1 MSTVR
6 IQTPPGVPPLSPA
19 TRRPRRSIV
28 ELEGLDGAIS
38 LARLLDALHRAGRRL
53 PVHVAVYI
61 THELARALRHVHDAV
76 DRQGRVLGRVHGS
89 VNPNNVLLLR
99 SGRVKL
105 LARSALPSR
114 GDRHADLF
122 MLGLAAWEMLVGWPL
137 ADAGPSARG
146 RAAPVAPSA
155 LRPGLPDAV
164 DAVVL
169 RALDRG
175 ARRYSSAGSLAGDT
189 ARFLATRPDPRRSLR
204 VLLHEVLDGGGEDHT
219 SATRLT
225 RVPWRDGSGALPP
238 LPPPPPSIPPP
249 APSAPAPSAP
259 STSEPVFSFSGEALE
274 PEQPRRWLGRLGI
287 LLFQA
292 AVAAILAW
300 AALHLLDLG
309 RRADP
314 PAPAAPPS
322 RGTIIVPMPE
332 RAPVLQPPMIIHVD
346 RHRHHRRRLP
356 GR

>member
-6 IQTPPGVPPLSPA
+6 IQTPPGVPPVPPA
-19 TRRPRRSIV
+19 ARRPAGRRSIV

-38 LARLLDALHRAGRRL
+38 LAKLLDALHHSGRRL

-89 VNPNNVLLLR
+89 VNPHNVLLLR

-105 LARSALPSR
+105 LARSALPSS
-114 GDRHADLF
+114 GDRQADLF

-164 DAVVL
+164 DAVVM

-175 ARRYSSAGSLAGDT
+175 PRRYPSAGSLAGET

-204 VLLHEVLDGGGEDHT
+204 VLLHEVLDGDGEDGT
-219 SATRLT
+219 SVTRLT

-249 APSAPAPSAP
+249 APSAP
-259 STSEPVFSFSGEALE
+259 STREPVFTFSVETRE
-274 PEQPRRWLGRLGI
+274 PAQPRRWLGRLGI

-300 AALHLLDLG
+300 AALHLLDFG

-314 PAPAAPPS
+314 PAPAAQPS

-332 RAPVLQPPMIIHVD
+332 RSPVVQPPVIIHVD
-346 RHRHHRRRLP
+346 RHRHHRRR
-356 GR
+356 